1 MLTFGVELDPK
12 FISYRDIR
20 VDVSPLLVFT
30 PMDQIE
36 SGGWDGGGGDGM
48 NPTSKVNEL
57 NWGLI
62 WSVQSSSLSS
72 FWVE

>member
-1 MLTFGVELDPK
+1 M
-12 FISYRDIR
+12 
-20 VDVSPLLVFT
+20 SPLLVFT

-36 SGGWDGGGGDGM
+36 SGRWDGGGGDGM

>member
-1 MLTFGVELDPK
+1 M
-12 FISYRDIR
+12 
-20 VDVSPLLVFT
+20 SPLLVFT